1 MIVFSTKCLVVVSW
15 WWHDKSASPKKT
27 FDHFFFDF
35 YVFNITFLPSITRYS
50 QLSFARSQTVYHS
63 QSSDI
68 KLPFRTMRTFF
79 LILTTSLI
87 LLLSHVTADEGDWY
101 NNWDTSV
108 ETRTNVGT
116 FASDPRTSFRGSG
129 TIEINYGTM
138 TMIGNPR
145 LYVDNTSFGWK
156 NVEMTG
162 YATWIS
168 DGTGGDLTSVAGFV
182 MGARSKHEGFVFER
196 TWKHY
201 RTIWL

>member
-1 MIVFSTKCLVVVSW
+1 M
-15 WWHDKSASPKKT
+15 
-27 FDHFFFDF
+27 
-35 YVFNITFLPSITRYS
+35 
-50 QLSFARSQTVYHS
+50 
-63 QSSDI
+63 
-68 KLPFRTMRTFF
+68 
-79 LILTTSLI
+79 
-87 LLLSHVTADEGDWY
+87 TADEGDWY

-182 MGARSKHEGFVFER
+182 MGARSKHDVYGQEGFVR
-196 TWKHY
+196 LQ
-201 RTIWL
+201 RNTIMMYVMLHGRSSVGENACTFFRRNT